1 MRTLVDLPQEYIDAL
16 AKLGEV
22 RGSSR
27 AALVREA
34 VAEYL
39 NKRQP
44 RSLDESFGLWR
55 TQAGELEDGVAY
67 QDRLRA
73 EWE

>member
-16 AKLGEV
+16 AELGERV
-22 RGSSR
+22 GSSR

-55 TQAGELEDGVAY
+55 TQAGEPEDGVVY

>member
-1 MRTLVDLPQEYIDAL
+1 MRTLIDLPQEQIDAL
-16 AKLGEV
+16 AKLGRE

-27 AALVREA
+27 AALIREA

-39 NKRQP
+39 GRRQAGH
-44 RSLDESFGLWR
+44 LDEAFGLWR
-55 TQAGELEDGVAY
+55 TQAGEPEDGVAY